1 MHDGS
6 VETLGEVLDIYARGG
21 RLVKEGPHAGDGANN
36 ILKSKYVRGFN
47 LSKRDKQDLIEF
59 LKSLTDYTFIRNTQ
73 FSDPS

>member
-36 ILKSKYVRGFN
+36 ILKSEYVRGFN
-47 LSKRDKQDLIEF
+47 LSKGDKQDLIEF
-59 LKSLTDYTFIRNTQ
+59 LKSLTDYTFINNTQ